1 MDAEAP
7 CRFAL
12 AQPLDLAGVTNPSVQ
27 LHREHPPPSSSFRP
41 SSRKASGRYSLAP
54 PRPGHSAG
62 RLRGTLSH
70 CRLHALHRLIK
81 EPLFRE
87 WPRPPEEHHDLKPLL
102 LAVQFVF
109 SARTL
114 NEQKRASAIA
124 LALESIPGG
133 NLGREAILQEL
144 RTKG

>member
-12 AQPLDLAGVTNPSVQ
+12 AQPLDLAGVANPSVQ

-70 CRLHALHRLIK
+70 CRLQCRPGQRQSSAGSGCAYPQGTLPTTVTVN
-81 EPLFRE
+81 EPGYGTTMVNATWSLKRKSLNDGE
-87 WPRPPEEHHDLKPLL
+87 PENRFCWN
-102 LAVQFVF
+102 V
-109 SARTL
+109 
-114 NEQKRASAIA
+114 
-124 LALESIPGG
+124 
-133 NLGREAILQEL
+133 
-144 RTKG
+144 